1 MSELTIPYK
10 YPEVLR
16 TIKPTIM
23 EVDGVKIAMS
33 PNTDISFRSIT
44 NPNSKKKY
52 QRSYEPFENSE
63 NLQLPLTS
71 QGYIIFYNR

>member
-44 NPNSKKKY
+44 NPNSKKKFH
-52 QRSYEPFENSE
+52 QSYESFENSE
-63 NLQLPLTS
+63 NIKLPLTS
-71 QGYIIFYNR
+71 QGYVIFYNR